1 MPISE
6 YDTLGSDSE
15 ATRDSPPTFAESAG
29 LSHAHIHPIGGGRQ
43 RLDQPISHNR
53 GSTDIFKHRVR
64 SRQGMTY
71 FLCDFKTNGLILE
84 SFPCEKFRPPRGLE
98 PTTSSIP
105 GKCSAY

>member
-84 SFPCEKFRPPRGLE
+84 SFPCEKFL
-98 PTTSSIP
+98 
-105 GKCSAY
+105 K